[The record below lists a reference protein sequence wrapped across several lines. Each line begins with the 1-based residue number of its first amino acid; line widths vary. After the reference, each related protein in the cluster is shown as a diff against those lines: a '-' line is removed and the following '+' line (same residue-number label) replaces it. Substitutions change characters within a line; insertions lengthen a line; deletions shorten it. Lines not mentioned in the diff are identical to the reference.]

1 MADEQINSNEI
12 TLAEICKEMGIKPQG
27 ARVKLRKKLAAEE
40 KGEGF
45 RWVFPIERKDEIIA
59 LLTPAEKAEVDPE
72 AEPKPKKARKSKKA
86 AAEAEVEEDND
97 E

>member
-1 MADEQINSNEI
+1 MADEQVNKDEI

-59 LLTPAEKAEVDPE
+59 LLTPAEKDEVDPE

-86 AAEAEVEEDND
+86 AAEVEEDND

>member
-1 MADEQINSNEI
+1 MADEQVNKNEI
-12 TLAEICKEMGIKPQG
+12 SLAEICKEMGIKPQG
-27 ARVKLRKKLAAEE
+27 ARVKLRKKLAQEE

-59 LLTPAEKAEVDPE
+59 LLTPAEKAEVEEGE
-72 AEPKPKKARKSKKA
+72 AKPKKVRKSKKA